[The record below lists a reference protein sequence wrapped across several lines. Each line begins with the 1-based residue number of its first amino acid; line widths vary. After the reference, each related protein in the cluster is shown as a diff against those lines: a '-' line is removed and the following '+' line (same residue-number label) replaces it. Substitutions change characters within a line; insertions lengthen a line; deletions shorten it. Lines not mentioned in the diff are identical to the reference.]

1 MLYYVHVCVCECVSD
16 VAPFC
21 FPSSPCVTHLR
32 PDHKFVFQI
41 SCACNFVVLFFVVVG
56 CVILCVFSL
65 PLLVIYFW
73 FCLWSDNESV
83 TEIVLVCRQHEEEA
97 DLSTKMWWSL
107 DCTDASASAH
117 LMHLVIYLFNDF
129 LFITLSQVFSLEEE
143 KCVSCIYIN
152 KTFIADYLC
161 ICCGMCKFDLFR

>member
-1 MLYYVHVCVCECVSD
+1 MWICDWCLHL
-16 VAPFC
+16 F
-21 FPSSPCVTHLR
+21 FPSPYVTHFKTWPQICLS
-32 PDHKFVFQI
+32 DFMCMQFV
-41 SCACNFVVLFFVVVG
+41 FVVVG

-83 TEIVLVCRQHEEEA
+83 TEIVLVCQQQEEEA
-97 DLSTKMWWSL
+97 DPSTKMWWSL
-107 DCTDASASAH
+107 DCTDARTSAH
-117 LMHLVIYLFNDF
+117 LMHLVIYLFSDF

-152 KTFIADYLC
+152 ETCIADYLC
-161 ICCGMCKFDLFR
+161 ICCGMCKFDLFS